1 MTVKKIRAQ
10 FLKLLSPQY
19 TQDEIGMHVEMLCEA
34 YLDFTPAQVV
44 LNLNEVLSPEKKAQF
59 QAALSALQENIP
71 IQYIIGTVMFAG
83 LTLDVDERVLIPR
96 PETEELVHW
105 LLATD
110 DNEAPLNV
118 LDIGTGS
125 GCVAIALKKAR
136 PNWKVTA
143 WDVDLDALAAARQ
156 NAKKNSLSVNFEVI
170 DILGEQLPKSN
181 WDIILSNPPYVPESE
196 KAHTAAHVLREPEHA
211 IFVPAASPLKYY
223 THIINYATKQ
233 LNAKGS
239 IYFEGHAPL
248 MKTLHLLLTQAGFSD
263 IVLRNDFRTNPR
275 FIRAQYR

>member
-19 TQDEIGMHVEMLCEA
+19 TQDEICMHVEMLCEA

-44 LNLNEVLSPEKKAQF
+44 LNLNEVLSAEKEAKF
-59 QAALSALQENIP
+59 QAALSALQENMP

>member
-10 FLKLLSPQY
+10 FLKLLSSQY
-19 TQDEIGMHVEMLCEA
+19 TQDEICMHVEMLCEA

-44 LNLNEVLSPEKKAQF
+44 LNLNEVLSAEKEAKF
-59 QAALSALQENIP
+59 QAALSALQENMP

-105 LLATD
+105 LLSAH
-110 DNEAPLNV
+110 DNETPLQV

-143 WDVDLDALAAARQ
+143 WDIDLDALAAARQ
-156 NAKKNSLSVNFEVI
+156 NAKKNSSSVNFEVI
-170 DILGEQLPKSN
+170 DVLGAQLPKSN

-211 IFVPAASPLKYY
+211 IFVPGASPLKYY

-275 FIRAQYR
+275 FIRAHYR

>member
-1 MTVKKIRAQ
+1 LTVKKIRAQ

-19 TQDEIGMHVEMLCEA
+19 TQDEICMHVEMLCEA

-44 LNLNEVLSPEKKAQF
+44 LNLNEVLSPEKEAKF

-125 GCVAIALKKAR
+125 GCVAIAIKKAR

-143 WDVDLDALAAARQ
+143 WDVDLDALAAARH

-233 LNAKGS
+233 LNAKGG
-239 IYFEGHAPL
+239 IYLEGHAPL

>member
-1 MTVKKIRAQ
+1 
-10 FLKLLSPQY
+10 
-19 TQDEIGMHVEMLCEA
+19 MHVEMLCEA

-44 LNLNEVLSPEKKAQF
+44 LNLNEVLSAEKEAKF
-59 QAALSALQENIP
+59 QAALSALQENMP

-96 PETEELVHW
+96 PETEELVYW
-105 LLATD
+105 LLATN
-110 DNEAPLNV
+110 DNEAPLHV

-143 WDVDLDALAAARQ
+143 WDIDLDALAAARQ
-156 NAKKNSLSVNFEVI
+156 NAKKNSSSVNFEVI
-170 DILGEQLPKSN
+170 DVLGAQLPKSN

-196 KAHTAAHVLREPEHA
+196 KAHTAAHVLREPKHA
-211 IFVPAASPLKYY
+211 IFVPGASPLKYY

-239 IYFEGHAPL
+239 IYFEGHTPL

>member
-44 LNLNEVLSPEKKAQF
+44 LNLNEVLSPEKEAKF

-105 LLATD
+105 LLATH
-110 DNEAPLNV
+110 DNEAPLRV

-125 GCVAIALKKAR
+125 GCVAIAIKKAR

-143 WDVDLDALAAARQ
+143 WDVDLDALAAARH
-156 NAKKNSLSVNFEVI
+156 NAKKNSLSVNFEVV
-170 DILGEQLPKSN
+170 DILGAQLPNTN
-181 WDIILSNPPYVPESE
+181 WDIIVSNPPYVPESE

-211 IFVPAASPLKYY
+211 LFVPAASPLKYY

-233 LNAKGS
+233 LNAKGG
-239 IYFEGHAPL
+239 IYLEGHAPL

>member
-96 PETEELVHW
+96 PETEELVNW
-105 LLATD
+105 LLATH
-110 DNEAPLNV
+110 DNEAPLRV

-125 GCVAIALKKAR
+125 GCVAIAIKKAR

-143 WDVDLDALAAARQ
+143 WDVDLDALAAARH
-156 NAKKNSLSVNFEVI
+156 NAKKNSLSVNFEVV
-170 DILGEQLPKSN
+170 DILGAQLPNTN
-181 WDIILSNPPYVPESE
+181 WDIIVSNPPYVPESE

-211 IFVPAASPLKYY
+211 IFVPGASPLKHY

-233 LNAKGS
+233 LNAKGG
-239 IYFEGHAPL
+239 IYLEGHAPF
-248 MKTLHLLLTQAGFSD
+248 MKTLHLL
-263 IVLRNDFRTNPR
+263 
-275 FIRAQYR
+275 

>member
-19 TQDEIGMHVEMLCEA
+19 TQDEICMHVEMLCEA

-44 LNLNEVLSPEKKAQF
+44 LNLNEVLSPEKEAKF

-223 THIINYATKQ
+223 THIINFATKQ

>member
-19 TQDEIGMHVEMLCEA
+19 TQDEVCMHVEMLCEA

-44 LNLNEVLSPEKKAQF
+44 LNLNEVLSPEKEAKF

>member
-125 GCVAIALKKAR
+125 GCVAIAIKKAR

-143 WDVDLDALAAARQ
+143 WDVDLDALAAARH
-156 NAKKNSLSVNFEVI
+156 NAKKNSLSVNFEVV
-170 DILGEQLPKSN
+170 DILGAQLPNTN
-181 WDIILSNPPYVPESE
+181 WDIIVSNPPYVPESE

-223 THIINYATKQ
+223 THIINFATKQ

>member
-44 LNLNEVLSPEKKAQF
+44 LNLNEVLSPEKEAKF

>member
-1 MTVKKIRAQ
+1 MTLKKLREQ
-10 FLKLLSPQY
+10 FQKLLSSQY
-19 TQDEIGMHVEMLCEA
+19 TQDEIRLHFEMLCEA
-34 YLDFTPAQVV
+34 YLDLTPAQVV
-44 LNLNEVLSPEKKAQF
+44 LNLNQQQPIEKEDQL
-59 QAALSALQENIP
+59 QAALKALQENEP
-71 IQYIIGTVMFAG
+71 IQYIIGSVVFAG
-83 LTLDVDERVLIPR
+83 LTLEVDERVLIPR

-105 LLATD
+105 LLSTYKD
-110 DNEAPLNV
+110 ETPLNV

-143 WDVDLDALAAARQ
+143 WDVDLDALTLARH
-156 NAKKNSLSVNFEVI
+156 NANKHQLSINFEVV
-170 DILGEQLPKSN
+170 DILGIQLPNKN
-181 WDIILSNPPYVPESE
+181 WDVIISNPPYVPESE

-211 IFVPAASPLKYY
+211 IFVPGASPLKYY

-263 IVLRNDFRTNPR
+263 IVLRNDFRLNPR
-275 FIRAQYR
+275 FIRAHYR

>member
-105 LLATD
+105 LLATH
-110 DNEAPLNV
+110 DNEAPLRV

-125 GCVAIALKKAR
+125 GCVAIAIKKAR

-143 WDVDLDALAAARQ
+143 WDVDLDALAAARH
-156 NAKKNSLSVNFEVI
+156 NAKKNSLSVNFEVV
-170 DILGEQLPKSN
+170 DILGAQLPNTN
-181 WDIILSNPPYVPESE
+181 WDIIVSNPPYVPESE

-211 IFVPAASPLKYY
+211 IFVPGASPLKHY

-233 LNAKGS
+233 LNAKGG
-239 IYFEGHAPL
+239 IDLEGHAPL

>member
-19 TQDEIGMHVEMLCEA
+19 TQDEICMHVEMLCEA

-44 LNLNEVLSPEKKAQF
+44 LNLNEVLSPEKEAKF

>member
-1 MTVKKIRAQ
+1 
-10 FLKLLSPQY
+10 
-19 TQDEIGMHVEMLCEA
+19 MHVEMLCEA

-105 LLATD
+105 LLATH
-110 DNEAPLNV
+110 DNEAPLRV

-125 GCVAIALKKAR
+125 GCVAIAIKKAR

-143 WDVDLDALAAARQ
+143 WDVDLDALAAARH
-156 NAKKNSLSVNFEVI
+156 NAKKNSLSVNFEVV
-170 DILGEQLPKSN
+170 DILGAQLPNTN
-181 WDIILSNPPYVPESE
+181 WDIIVSNPPYVPEFE

>member
-1 MTVKKIRAQ
+1 
-10 FLKLLSPQY
+10 
-19 TQDEIGMHVEMLCEA
+19 MHVEMLFEA
-34 YLDFTPAQVV
+34 YLDFTPAQVA
-44 LNLNEVLSPEKKAQF
+44 LNLNEVLSLEKEAQF

-105 LLATD
+105 LLDTH

-125 GCVAIALKKAR
+125 GCVALALKKAR
-136 PNWKVTA
+136 SNWKVTA
-143 WDVDLDALAAARQ
+143 WDVDLDALSAARH
-156 NAKKNSLSVNFEVI
+156 NAKKNSLSVNFEVV
-170 DILGEQLPKSN
+170 DVLGAQLPNIN
-181 WDIILSNPPYVPESE
+181 WDIIVSNPPYVPESE

-211 IFVPAASPLKYY
+211 IFVPGISPLKYY
-223 THIINYATKQ
+223 THIINYATYQ

-239 IYFEGHAPL
+239 IYLEGHAPL

-275 FIRAQYR
+275 FVLAHYR

>member
-1 MTVKKIRAQ
+1 
-10 FLKLLSPQY
+10 
-19 TQDEIGMHVEMLCEA
+19 MHVEMLCEA

-44 LNLNEVLSPEKKAQF
+44 LNLNEVLSPEKEAKF

-196 KAHTAAHVLREPEHA
+196 KAHTAAHVLREPKHA
-211 IFVPAASPLKYY
+211 IFVPGASPLKYY

-239 IYFEGHAPL
+239 IYFEGHTPL

-275 FIRAQYR
+275 FIRAQNR

>member
-19 TQDEIGMHVEMLCEA
+19 TQDEICMHVEMLCEA

-44 LNLNEVLSPEKKAQF
+44 LNLNEVLSPEKEAKF

-143 WDVDLDALAAARQ
+143 WDIDLDALAAARQ

-239 IYFEGHAPL
+239 IYFEGHTPL

>member
-1 MTVKKIRAQ
+1 LTVKKIRAQ

-19 TQDEIGMHVEMLCEA
+19 TQDEICMHVEMLCEA

-44 LNLNEVLSPEKKAQF
+44 LNLNEVLSPEKEAKF